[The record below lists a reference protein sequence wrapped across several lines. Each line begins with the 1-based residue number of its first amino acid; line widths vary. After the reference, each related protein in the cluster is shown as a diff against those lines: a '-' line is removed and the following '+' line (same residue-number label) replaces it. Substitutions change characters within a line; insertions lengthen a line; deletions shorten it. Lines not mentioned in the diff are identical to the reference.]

1 MVRRPPHFRRKIVAV
16 LAERL
21 DGHREQDRLADRG
34 DLRPE
39 ALLQRLFPECR
50 EIGRQYDPGDD
61 LGVGALER
69 ADLCREVVSEV
80 LVAAGVG
87 ELVAGLLQ
95 HRREPDLFV
104 APGIAVAVVWK
115 QTTN

>member
-1 MVRRPPHFRRKIVAV
+1 MVRRPPYFRRKVVAV
-16 LAERL
+16 LAKRL
-21 DGHREQDRLADRG
+21 DGDREQDRLADRG

-50 EIGRQYDPGDD
+50 EVGRQYDPGDD

-69 ADLCREVVSEV
+69 TDLCREVVGEV

-87 ELVAGLLQ
+87 ELVAGFLQ
-95 HRREPDLFV
+95 HRRESDLLV
-104 APGIAVAVVWK
+104 APSIAVAVVRK
-115 QTTN
+115 QTAN